1 MSGVRDFLLLQ
12 INDALFPIG
21 GYSHSYGL
29 ETYIQK
35 GIVWD
40 ADTAE
45 KYIRQNIRTNLLYNE
60 LLLIRLA
67 WEYASED
74 NLEAILEL
82 EEIAEASRS
91 QKEIREAS
99 RKLGSRFFKNHN
111 RTGYRVCKRHL
122 FAVCRGGRGTCLPS
136 LRIWSILFCGRDRKG
151 TGGIPFSLFTNI
163 GYGYQLCKDHTFKPE
178 YRTETAEPHD
188 RHI

>member
-1 MSGVRDFLLLQ
+1 M
-12 INDALFPIG
+12 
-21 GYSHSYGL
+21 
-29 ETYIQK
+29 
-35 GIVWD
+35 
-40 ADTAE
+40 
-45 KYIRQNIRTNLLYNE
+45 
-60 LLLIRLA
+60 
-67 WEYASED
+67 
-74 NLEAILEL
+74 EAILEL

-99 RKLGSRFFKNHN
+99 RKLGSRFLKTT
-111 RTGYRVCKRHL
+111 TGLDIGYASGIFLRYAEAAGERVCH
-122 FAVCRGGRGTCLPS
+122 